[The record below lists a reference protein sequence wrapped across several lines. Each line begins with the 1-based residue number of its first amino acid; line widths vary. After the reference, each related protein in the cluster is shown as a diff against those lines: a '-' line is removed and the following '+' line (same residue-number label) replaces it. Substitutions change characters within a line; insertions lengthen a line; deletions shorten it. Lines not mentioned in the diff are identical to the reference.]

1 MMADRFTNEAVV
13 LTAPTKPKGGGE
25 LELSSMTALTNKTSI
40 QSFFLRVLKVIIQLR
55 EAALLTIKKAQK
67 AKKDAETKKKEA
79 EAIANLLENKESEV
93 AKEDNNSS
101 SETPRE
107 SSIISDAVAPAMEV
121 VSKTC
126 WSVLSPCH
134 PDLWATLSNWLK
146 ELAETPDHHA
156 VVVLQPT
163 VEAFLIN
170 AAGDG
175 APLTW
180 RMGLSAC

>member
-1 MMADRFTNEAVV
+1 MADRFTNEAVV

-79 EAIANLLENKESEV
+79 EAIANLLENKESEE

-101 SETPRE
+101 SETPKA
-107 SSIISDAVAPAMEV
+107 SYIISDAVATPMEV
-121 VSKTC
+121 VSNLASANMTTQAPP
-126 WSVLSPCH
+126 SSSIPMEVEP
-134 PDLWATLSNWLK
+134 
-146 ELAETPDHHA
+146 ELP
-156 VVVLQPT
+156 
-163 VEAFLIN
+163 
-170 AAGDG
+170 
-175 APLTW
+175 
-180 RMGLSAC
+180 